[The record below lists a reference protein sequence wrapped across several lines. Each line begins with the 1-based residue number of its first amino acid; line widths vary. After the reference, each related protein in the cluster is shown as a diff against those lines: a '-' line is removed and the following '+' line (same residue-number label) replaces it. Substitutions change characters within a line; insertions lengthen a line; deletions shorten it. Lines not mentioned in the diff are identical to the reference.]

1 MQGKGP
7 GVVPCSLED
16 SRPVEDTQ
24 PAEDSRAVV
33 GGTQPVEDS
42 LVGVVVAG
50 GKVAVMD
57 KPAVGVVEGR
67 LERQKEISIKFL
79 WLFFNKNI
87 LVKLANR
94 RCLQWLHSGPHL
106 YDHNE

>member
-1 MQGKGP
+1 MQGKEP

-24 PAEDSRAVV
+24 PVEDSQAVV
-33 GGTQPVEDS
+33 GGIQPVEDS

-57 KPAVGVVEGR
+57 KPAVGVAEGR

-79 WLFFNKNI
+79 
-87 LVKLANR
+87 
-94 RCLQWLHSGPHL
+94 
-106 YDHNE
+106 